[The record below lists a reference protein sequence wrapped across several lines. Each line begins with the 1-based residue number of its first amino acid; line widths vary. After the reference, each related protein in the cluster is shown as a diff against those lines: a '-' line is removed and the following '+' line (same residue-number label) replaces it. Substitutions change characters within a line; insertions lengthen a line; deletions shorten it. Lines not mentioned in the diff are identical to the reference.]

1 MKQTDEKKLETHR
14 AAVVWICG
22 VPFVAGNGKDI
33 AHLLRLSAQM
43 PRLEVLTDGRL
54 AALTRAA
61 TYALENQMVSKIELA
76 DVVCTACE
84 DETMSDDER
93 ADRVHAILSDPT
105 AGLLSTLLAAGRAAR
120 KTE

>member
-33 AHLLRLSAQM
+33 ARLLRLSAQM
-43 PRLEVLTDGRL
+43 PRLEVLADGRL
-54 AALTRAA
+54 TTLTKAA
-61 TYALENQMVSKIELA
+61 TNALENQMVSKIELA
-76 DVVCTACE
+76 DVVCTECK
-84 DETMSDDER
+84 DEAVSDDER
-93 ADRVHAILSDPT
+93 ADRVRAILDDPT
-105 AGLLSTLLAAGRAAR
+105 AGLLSTLFAAGRAAR